1 MLKDSILKYESILDI
16 PVTKEMISRV
26 NTWRQ
31 LYTDHL
37 KQERKEEEK
46 TKEEATSNVDKNE
59 YEKGFTQE

>member
-1 MLKDSILKYESILDI
+1 MWKDSILKYESILDI
-16 PVTKEMISRV
+16 PVTQEMISRV

-37 KQERKEEEK
+37 KQKRKEEEK
-46 TKEEATSNVDKNE
+46 TKEEAMSNVDKNE